1 MDIPVYLVAGF
12 LDAGKTNFING
23 ILEDGFARE
32 DKTLLLCCEEGEE
45 EYEKK
50 ALDNVTVVTVDD
62 EDELT
67 ADFCRELEKKYR
79 PKQVLIEY
87 NGMWQMEKLY
97 RDVLP
102 ANWVLYQ
109 IMTFVQAPT
118 FELFVK
124 NMGQLMMEKITNADM
139 LVFNRCT
146 PELKEALR
154 ARNLRMVN
162 RRADIYLED
171 NDGNSED
178 YLTGNEC
185 PFDMTPDLIDIPDDD
200 YGVWYVD
207 VMDHLD
213 RWDGKRV
220 HMKLLMCHSKKF
232 PGVHCP
238 GRFVMTCC
246 ENDIQFVGVVAR
258 ARTSR
263 RTRTATGW
271 TSPPPSARSISRRIR
286 AKAPCC
292 MWTRSPPAPSP
303 RRRSFRSE
311 SKKEAMRCMAS
322 SANEKLPPS
331 ARRGLFPFYS
341 SSGKGTMSLRHGRQQ
356 YASGHSRRVRAGF
369 HASPTAPTF
378 SMLSRVNHAGSFAPS
393 GRKYSPPRL

>member
-87 NGMWQMEKLY
+87 NGMWRMEKLY

-139 LVFNRCT
+139 LIFNRCNE
-146 PELKEALR
+146 ELRKQLR
-154 ARNLRMVN
+154 SRNLRMVN
-162 RRADIYLED
+162 RRADIYLE
-171 NDGNSED
+171 NEDGTSEEYVTPEMSPFDLSSGKLDVPDED
-178 YLTGNEC
+178 YG
-185 PFDMTPDLIDIPDDD
+185 I
-200 YGVWYVD
+200 WYVD
-207 VMDHLD
+207 MMDNPD
-213 RWDGKRV
+213 RYEGVEVSFKA
-220 HMKLLMCHSKKF
+220 LMCHSKKF
-232 PGVHCP
+232 KGVHCP
-238 GRFVMTCC
+238 GRFAMVCC
-246 ENDIQFVGVVAR
+246 DKDMQFLALVCRGEGLEQYKDKQWVKIH
-258 ARTSR
+258 
-263 RTRTATGW
+263 ATV
-271 TSPPPSARSISRRIR
+271 
-286 AKAPCC
+286 
-292 MWTRSPPAPSP
+292 
-303 RRRSFRSE
+303 
-311 SKKEAMRCMAS
+311 KKEACDAYQGEGPVLYVTSIAATTKPDPEM
-322 SANEKLPPS
+322 
-331 ARRGLFPFYS
+331 
-341 SSGKGTMSLRHGRQQ
+341 
-356 YASGHSRRVRAGF
+356 V
-369 HASPTAPTF
+369 
-378 SMLSRVNHAGSFAPS
+378 SF
-393 GRKYSPPRL
+393 

>member
-12 LDAGKTNFING
+12 LDSGKTSFING

-32 DKTLLLCCEEGEE
+32 DRTLLICCEEGDE

-62 EDELT
+62 EEELT
-67 ADFCRELEKKYR
+67 LAFCKELEKKHR

-97 RDVLP
+97 REVLP

-139 LVFNRCT
+139 IVFNRCDDK
-146 PELKEALR
+146 LKESLR

-178 YLTGNEC
+178 YLTGDEC

-207 VMDHLD
+207 AMDHPTAGWQKGSHEAHHVPLEEVPGHPLPGPLRD
-213 RWDGKRV
+213 D
-220 HMKLLMCHSKKF
+220 LL
-232 PGVHCP
+232 
-238 GRFVMTCC
+238 R
-246 ENDIQFVGVVAR
+246 NDIQFVGIVAKGDQPEGLQESRLGRYHCHGQKGAPRRLRGRGPRAVRRAHHHHVEAR
-258 ARTSR
+258 A
-263 RTRTATGW
+263 G
-271 TSPPPSARSISRRIR
+271 
-286 AKAPCC
+286 
-292 MWTRSPPAPSP
+292 
-303 RRRSFRSE
+303 
-311 SKKEAMRCMAS
+311 
-322 SANEKLPPS
+322 
-331 ARRGLFPFYS
+331 
-341 SSGKGTMSLRHGRQQ
+341 
-356 YASGHSRRVRAGF
+356 
-369 HASPTAPTF
+369 
-378 SMLSRVNHAGSFAPS
+378 SRVVLTTRFAEV
-393 GRKYSPPRL
+393 R